1 MKKIFSVF
9 TILAVSAMTFT
20 SCEDVPSPYDYPGR
34 SNGGEP
40 GVVTDD
46 SVYIN
51 ATFASDFTPFTA
63 VTPLGVAW
71 TIDSHHYAKATGHVN
86 GKNTPSTPSNAFLVS
101 TPVDLTKSKSAYV
114 KFEYMLCYYTN
125 HGKSKEG
132 VADRVLITDNY
143 TGDPTTTTWTEVIN
157 GDKMTEGSDWNTW
170 YSAAV
175 DLPAQFIGKNN
186 VVVAL
191 QYTCTDNSATWEVRN
206 FILHEGT
213 APENP
218 NPGGGTTTGEAKGEG
233 SLENPFNSVAA
244 NAQALAGDTSE
255 VYVKGKISQISEVST
270 KFGNAT
276 YFISDDGTTNGQF
289 EIFRGYYLKGE
300 KFTSEDQIKV
310 GQTVVVKGKL
320 TVYRSTPQMA
330 QGSQIV
336 SIDNNGGSTG
346 GESGSIGTVSGNTI
360 TFTATDCGLENAA
373 DIGTIVLKDGTK
385 LTFDI
390 GQGKYG
396 PKFYSA
402 GGGALRVYPGNT
414 ITVSSSKSIASIA
427 FTCDSANGTEY
438 TAEGNVKVNP
448 GTFALDGLTM
458 NFTNINATSTVITNA
473 ETGSGGKTQ
482 MRIKSVVITYAK

>member
-1 MKKIFSVF
+1 MKKILSSLIV
-9 TILAVSAMTFT
+9 LATAAITFT
-20 SCEDVPSPYDYPGR
+20 SCEDVPSPYDYPNR
-34 SNGGEP
+34 NGGSE
-40 GVVTDD
+40 VVVDND

-51 ATFASDFTPFTA
+51 ATFASEFAPFTA
-63 VTPLGVAW
+63 VTPQGAPW
-71 TIDSHHYAKATGHVN
+71 TIDSHKYAKGTGYAN
-86 GKNTPSTPSNAFLVS
+86 GTTTPSNAYLVS
-101 TPVDLTKSKSAYV
+101 GVVDLTKSKSAYV
-114 KFEYMLCYYTN
+114 QFEYMLRYYTN
-125 HGKSKEG
+125 YGKSKKG
-132 VADRVLITDNY
+132 VVDRVVITDNY
-143 TGDPTTTTWTEVIN
+143 TGDPTTTTWTELIA

-170 YSAAV
+170 YKAAV
-175 DLPAQFIGKNN
+175 QLPAEFVGKNN
-186 VVVAL
+186 IVVAL
-191 QYTCTDNSATWEVRN
+191 NYACRDSSATWEVRN
-206 FILHEGT
+206 FVLHEGT
-213 APENP
+213 APSSPDNP
-218 NPGGGTTTGEAKGEG
+218 NPGGETGEAKGEG

-244 NAQALAGDTSE
+244 NAQALAGNTSE

-270 KFGNAT
+270 DFGNAI

-289 EIFRGYYLKGE
+289 KIFRGYYLKGE

-320 TVYRSTPQMA
+320 TVYGSTPEMA

-336 SIDNNGGSTG
+336 SIDNNGET
-346 GESGSIGTVSGNTI
+346 GSIGTVSGNTI

-414 ITVSSSKSIASIA
+414 ITVCSSKSIASIA
-427 FTCDSANGTEY
+427 FTCDSANRTEY

-482 MRIKSVVITYAK
+482 MRIKNVVITYAK